1 MKKCLIFLL
10 FPILLLKNET
20 VAQSLPTTNIL
31 LFDLENAQLSHPAFL
46 TAWNQNG
53 YNNQP
58 AWLDDH
64 QLLITV
70 GQPSDTT
77 QTEIW
82 QLDLR
87 SKTRSRV
94 TRSTDSE
101 FSPTP
106 MLDNKSFSSVLIEND
121 GQKTQRLWQFP
132 LDRATEGTPIFP
144 NIKEVGYH
152 CWLTKSL
159 VALFLIPEPTFKLV
173 IADVETQKTTL
184 LTSNPGRSLHRLS
197 DGKLAFISKAT
208 EQTWYIKTWN
218 PTSKTTEILCKT
230 RPASEDFC
238 VLADGS
244 FVMGEASKLYKI
256 RAGKDADWVLIADL
270 SKYGVKKIT
279 RLAVNSAG
287 KLAIVVEN

>member
-1 MKKCLIFLL
+1 MRNLLFFTIFL
-10 FPILLLKNET
+10 FFSIKNK
-20 VAQSLPTTNIL
+20 VFSQGLPNTNIL
-31 LFDLENAQLSHPAFL
+31 LFDLENAKITRPTFL
-46 TAWNQNG
+46 TAWNRSG

-58 AWLDDH
+58 AWINND
-64 QLLITV
+64 QLLMTV
-70 GQPSDTT
+70 GQPNDTT

-87 SKTRSRV
+87 TNTRSRV
-94 TRSTDSE
+94 TQSSDSE

-106 MLDNKSFSSVLIEND
+106 MPDGKSFSSVLIEND
-121 GQKTQRLWQFP
+121 GQNTQRLWQFP
-132 LDRATEGTPIFP
+132 LNRATAGTPIFSK
-144 NIKEVGYH
+144 IKEIGYH
-152 CWLTKSL
+152 CWLNKSTA
-159 VALFLIPEPTFKLV
+159 ALFLITKPTFKLV

-184 LTSNPGRSLHRLS
+184 LTSNPGRSLHLLS

-208 EQTWYIKTWN
+208 EQTWYIKTWD

-230 RPASEDFC
+230 RPTSEDFC

-244 FVMGEASKLYKI
+244 FVMGEGSKLFRI
-256 RAGKDADWVLIADL
+256 RAGKDSDWTLITDL

-287 KLAIVVEN
+287 KLAVVVD